1 MRIEFDLPLDF
12 DRVKCEIC
20 GKEDDDWHVMHFLA
34 DGLWRKLSK
43 GQTLR
48 EQGIDEVDS
57 SRLFCIHICTE
68 AVLRT
73 FVSLPEIEGFLAS
86 LRGRR

>member
-1 MRIEFDLPLDF
+1 MRIEFDTPLDF
-12 DRVKCEIC
+12 DRTKCEIC
-20 GKEDDDWHVMHFLA
+20 HKEDDDWRVMHFLA
-34 DGLWRKLSK
+34 DGLWRKLTK

-48 EQGIDEVDS
+48 DQGIDEVDS
-57 SRLFCIHICTE
+57 SRLFCVHSCTE

-73 FVSLPEIEGFLAS
+73 FTSIAEVEGFLAS